1 MVRKIGRHHPKQPIY
16 MSKDKKSKKEKK
28 VQKQLEKIQANEIE
42 FDVIQLLKDNI
53 IDTKPNMAKFL

>member
-1 MVRKIGRHHPKQPIY
+1 